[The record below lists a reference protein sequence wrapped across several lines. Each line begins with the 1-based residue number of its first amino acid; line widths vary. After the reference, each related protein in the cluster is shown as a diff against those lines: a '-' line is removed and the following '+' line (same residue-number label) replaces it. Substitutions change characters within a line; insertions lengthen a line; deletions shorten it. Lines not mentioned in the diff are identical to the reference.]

1 MDYNTIFIII
11 VGILVFDFVFERV
24 LDFLNAQRMSAV
36 LPPEIEG
43 IYDADAYAKQQNY
56 SREKLRFSGWSSLFS
71 FVLILLVLFFGGFGR
86 VDALVHSV
94 SDNAIIQALLFFG
107 IIGFVSDV
115 IGIPFDLYSTFVI
128 EEKYGFNKITPKIY
142 VLDKL
147 KSSLLAIVIGGALL
161 SLIVFIYLKTGSWFW
176 IITLIVV
183 ASFSVFM
190 SMFYTSLLLPLFNK
204 QVPLE
209 KGELRDKIEQY
220 GKSTGFKINNIFVMD
235 GSKRSTKANAF
246 FSGLGPRKRIVL
258 YDTLINDLSI
268 SEVVAVLAHEV
279 GHYKKKH
286 TLWGMIL
293 SVVSMAIM
301 LFILSLFL
309 GNPALAQALGGE
321 VASFHMS
328 VIAFGMLYS
337 PVSFVLGIGMN
348 LLSRKNEYEADDFAK
363 QTSDADALIS
373 SLKKLSVK
381 SLSNL
386 TPHPLVVFFE
396 YSHPTLLQRI
406 KNLKAH

>member
-56 SREKLRFSGWSSLFS
+56 SREKLRFSGWSSLFRLL
-71 FVLILLVLFFGGFGR
+71 LILLVLFFGGFGR